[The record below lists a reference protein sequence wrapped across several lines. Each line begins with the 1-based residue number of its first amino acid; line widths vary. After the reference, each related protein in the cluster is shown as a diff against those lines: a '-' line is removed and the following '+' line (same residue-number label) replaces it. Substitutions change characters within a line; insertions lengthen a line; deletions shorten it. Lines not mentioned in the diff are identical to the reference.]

1 MALPTPNK
9 MMAMN
14 AGPTLAPQTT
24 TADPAKTMAKA
35 TTGGNAPATQANSS
49 NQNKV
54 STNPVQLMNWDSKLQ
69 QGNTNAQTRTVEG
82 NQTVQQQ
89 LNDLTSS
96 NSKYIR
102 NAGIA
107 SNAQSAEKG
116 MLMSSTA
123 AGAARRAAIDAA
135 LPIAQQ
141 DANTYAQTAKDNMD
155 ATNADR
161 LADQQMYGN
170 LVGQEVGIRANL
182 DEAERGREFT
192 SQQQDKQNQFN
203 TGEREQSQQWQG
215 SENQLNRDLELAKQT
230 SDQVWQS
237 MEQALTRNSNM
248 TQLDKQLLQERF
260 KIFDSA
266 MQNHQQNLAQTLASI
281 YANTNLKPEQ
291 QAAAASNARATYE
304 SLMRSYAATMAAG
317 VPEIYWDPYML
328 QGTSGGGGT
337 TTPPTTP
344 PNTPPGGGV
353 VTSPPNTGGFN
364 SSSGSTSS
372 QPMQPQVVQQPQIQQ
387 QPQQPAVA
395 GGSGGILMQQPQV
408 QQPQQQTNTAPW
420 RDPLRFQQGPR

>member
-14 AGPTLAPQTT
+14 AGPELAPQTT

-35 TTGGNAPATQANSS
+35 TTGGNAPVQTATAS
-49 NQNKV
+49 NQNKTT
-54 STNPVQLMNWDSKLQ
+54 SNPIQLMDWESKLQ
-69 QGNTNAQTRTVEG
+69 RGNTDAATRTVEG

-102 NAGIA
+102 NAGIT

-123 AGAARRAAIDAA
+123 AGAARRASIDAA

-161 LADQQMYGN
+161 LADQQMHGN

-182 DEAERGREFT
+182 DEAERGREHAAT
-192 SQQQDKQNQFN
+192 QQDKQNQF
-203 TGEREQSQQWQG
+203 TTREREQAQQWQG
-215 SENQLNRDLELAKQT
+215 SENQLNRDLDQAKQL
-230 SDQVWQS
+230 SDQLWQS
-237 MEQALTRNSNM
+237 AEQALTRNSNM

-260 KIFDSA
+260 KIFDAA
-266 MQNHQQNLAQTLASI
+266 MQNHQQNLAQTLSSI
-281 YANTNLKPEQ
+281 YSNTNLKPEQ
-291 QAAAASNARATYE
+291 QTAAANNARATYE
-304 SLMRSYAATMAAG
+304 SLMRSYAATMSNG
-317 VPEIYWDPYML
+317 VPEIYWDPYLM
-328 QGTSGGGGT
+328 QGANTGAGTGTNTGNTGGGGG
-337 TTPPTTP
+337 PTLNP
-344 PNTPPGGGV
+344 PNL
-353 VTSPPNTGGFN
+353 GGFN
-364 SSSGSTSS
+364 TTTNTGTTPAVQS
-372 QPMQPQVVQQPQIQQ
+372 QPQV
-387 QPQQPAVA
+387 A
-395 GGSGGILMQQPQV
+395 S
-408 QQPQQQTNTAPW
+408 QPQQQQQPVQGAATQGSATAGPLMGGSSAPPW
-420 RDPLRFQQGPR
+420 RDPLRGMQTQVA